1 MARGVTTVER
11 GGRHC
16 MGGVW
21 RQEDLDLSGYI
32 TLQLPTPPGNFFEHV
47 IFLNGSFVM
56 LAWLFMVLTL
66 VTRAIFRLSPSVG
79 GQSIR

>member
-1 MARGVTTVER
+1 MARGVTSVER

-32 TLQLPTPPGNFFEHV
+32 ALQLPTLPGNFFEHV
-47 IFLNGSFVM
+47 IFF
-56 LAWLFMVLTL
+56 
-66 VTRAIFRLSPSVG
+66 
-79 GQSIR
+79 